1 MIISISPHII
11 TQNTKKVKSFFKKCL
26 KNINGRAKRCWK
38 EEKRK
43 TNKKRFSNKV
53 IAKQKKGLSQ
63 ELIRKRLA
71 QPFAIQFCEN

>member
-53 IAKQKKGLSQ
+53 IAKQKNPHG
-63 ELIRKRLA
+63 
-71 QPFAIQFCEN
+71 FCTSPLKTDN